1 MSGVPGKRHTP
12 LRGENQMG
20 NKTVRLTWA
29 EYVNWVVGD
38 DRQVEISAKTG
49 IDQGTISRW
58 RKEEPQAVSARS
70 ARAFAL
76 GYNRP
81 VLEAFV
87 VAEFLTEAEA
97 GVRPPGRPDLT
108 VVSNERL
115 AAEVRRRLL
124 TDAPLRTLPG
134 ASL

>member
-1 MSGVPGKRHTP
+1 MTMVTP
-12 LRGENQMG
+12 EETIMG
-20 NKTVRLTWA
+20 SKVMTWC

-49 IDQGTISRW
+49 VDQGTISRW

-76 GYNRP
+76 GYERP

-87 VAEFLTEAEA
+87 VAGFLTEAEA
-97 GVRPPGRPDLT
+97 GVRPPGRADLSE
-108 VVSNERL
+108 VSNERL
-115 AAEVRRRLL
+115 AAEVKRRLL
-124 TDAPLRTLPG
+124 VDSPLRTLPSMG
-134 ASL
+134 

>member
-1 MSGVPGKRHTP
+1 
-12 LRGENQMG
+12 MG
-20 NKTVRLTWA
+20 NKTVGLTWS

-58 RKEEPQAVSARS
+58 RKDEPQQVSARS

-87 VAEFLTEAEA
+87 VAGFLTESEA
-97 GVRPPGRPDLT
+97 GMRPPGKADLGS
-108 VVSNERL
+108 VSNERL

-124 TDAPLRTLPG
+124 TDAPLRTLRG
-134 ASL
+134 STL